1 MTRNKSGSL
10 AKCMSP
16 ESPRRRTWKWNM
28 SLTLQKVED
37 LLFFVTLN
45 FPIDTWSAR
54 AARWTRARDAFP
66 LPPPLS
72 RILSPNFLCCLRIYQ
87 LIRVRV
93 LRSYFDDFRGTRKAS
108 FYAFTRWKK
117 WRPHERL
124 SIFSSRIFRFFP
136 ITLDLLEQKEKV
148 KMLQNNLLGR

>member
-87 LIRVRV
+87 LIRIRV
-93 LRSYFDDFRGTRKAS
+93 LRSYFDDSMGYQKGVILCVHKMEKMA
-108 FYAFTRWKK
+108 
-117 WRPHERL
+117 
-124 SIFSSRIFRFFP
+124 SSRPTFNIFKSDFP
-136 ITLDLLEQKEKV
+136 FLSDHFRPSGTERKSKNVTE
-148 KMLQNNLLGR
+148 